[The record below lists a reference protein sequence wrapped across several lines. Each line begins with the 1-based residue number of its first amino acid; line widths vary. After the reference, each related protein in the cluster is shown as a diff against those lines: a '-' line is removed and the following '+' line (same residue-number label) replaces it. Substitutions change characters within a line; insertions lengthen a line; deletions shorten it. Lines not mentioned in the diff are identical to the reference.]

1 MRYSAP
7 KIIYKDSFITLSF
20 PMKKKTP
27 QEKKKKKIS
36 VLGKGKDKKCYP
48 SHKEIVKKEKKKSIE
63 RDFSLYY
70 H

>member
-1 MRYSAP
+1 
-7 KIIYKDSFITLSF
+7 
-20 PMKKKTP
+20 MKKKTP